1 MSTLSSEEQAQIEE
15 LDTKQGVINDWNT
28 EISGFDEDACKE
40 EMEHGAEDALNGL
53 ENQDSTSTSSEDSE
67 DMVPMKLLDD
77 WNNGCTDAQIL
88 GVSYGDTSFLKYA
101 PKLVRIGSW
110 ETEVEVSVPVTGKF
124 DLSQAEFFYDCDQ
137 KWDSGACKNGDPMW
151 HFRWRAR
158 LRRYNAPFGDNDN
171 LQTVVGAA
179 IGSEAYIQAV
189 EAFDVDTLN
198 HRNIQLYPD
207 LIEAGD
213 PDDILVH

>member
-1 MSTLSSEEQAQIEE
+1 
-15 LDTKQGVINDWNT
+15 
-28 EISGFDEDACKE
+28 
-40 EMEHGAEDALNGL
+40 
-53 ENQDSTSTSSEDSE
+53 
-67 DMVPMKLLDD
+67 
-77 WNNGCTDAQIL
+77 
-88 GVSYGDTSFLKYA
+88 
-101 PKLVRIGSW
+101 
-110 ETEVEVSVPVTGKF
+110 
-124 DLSQAEFFYDCDQ
+124 
-137 KWDSGACKNGDPMW
+137 MW